1 MTRSQLEHIIG
12 AAGAIAD
19 DEDIVVIGS
28 QAILGEF
35 PEAPEELL
43 VSMEADVY
51 PRTYPE
57 RADLIDGSIGEGSP
71 FERLFGYY
79 AHGVGPETAVLPEGW
94 EGRLVAVSNANTRFV
109 RGWCLEAHDLAMAK
123 LVAGRE
129 KDLAFVDGL
138 RRHGM
143 AQGEVLKARLEG
155 MRLERAIRDLVAERI
170 ARCDET

>member
-1 MTRSQLEHIIG
+1 MTRSQLEHIIR
-12 AAGAIAD
+12 AAGVIAD

-51 PRTYPE
+51 PRTHPE
-57 RADLIDGSIGEGSP
+57 RSDLIDGSIGEGSP
-71 FERLFGYY
+71 FEREYGYY

-94 EGRLVAVSNANTRFV
+94 EGRLVAVANANTRFV
-109 RGWCLEAHDLAMAK
+109 RGWCLEVHDLAIAK
-123 LVAGRE
+123 LVAGRDIE
-129 KDLAFVDGL
+129 FVEGL

-143 AQGEVLKARLEG
+143 ARAEVLKARLEG
-155 MRLERAIRDLVAERI
+155 MRLEGEVRDLVAGRI
-170 ARCDET
+170 ARYWGFRS